1 MSEMRVY
8 SLTKGQAERLAP
20 DSLGQPGDTICY
32 LSLQQLRD
40 NIARLGLNEGLLNE
54 LSAQKTSFRS
64 TLDAFENLSL
74 GYINIINVDQ
84 LDGEMDRILFILR
97 RDLLCLV
104 SVADGDGS
112 EAAQFDALMAQER
125 QNTSLARVFYRF
137 LERLLKGGNS
147 KLESIEDQ
155 LLDLEDQMVHG
166 RADEGLNKVI
176 YSYRR
181 TLSLIRNYYEQLVD
195 ISSALEENENG
206 IYPDS
211 QLSHFRVLTARAE
224 RLISGVRALN
234 ESLTQLREMLDAQLN
249 YGLNNIMKVFT
260 VITTVFLPLTL
271 IVGWYG
277 MNFRHMP
284 ELEWVYAYPLLAGF
298 CMLLVVGVLYY
309 FKKKKLM

>member
-1 MSEMRVY
+1 M
-8 SLTKGQAERLAP
+8 
-20 DSLGQPGDTICY
+20 
-32 LSLQQLRD
+32 
-40 NIARLGLNEGLLNE
+40 
-54 LSAQKTSFRS
+54 
-64 TLDAFENLSL
+64 
-74 GYINIINVDQ
+74 
-84 LDGEMDRILFILR
+84 
-97 RDLLCLV
+97 
-104 SVADGDGS
+104 
-112 EAAQFDALMAQER
+112 
-125 QNTSLARVFYRF
+125 
-137 LERLLKGGNS
+137 
-147 KLESIEDQ
+147 
-155 LLDLEDQMVHG
+155 
-166 RADEGLNKVI
+166 
-176 YSYRR
+176 
-181 TLSLIRNYYEQLVD
+181 D

-211 QLSHFRVLTARAE
+211 QLSHFLVLTARAE

-298 CMLLVVGVLYY
+298 CVLLVVGVLYY